1 MAELVYALVLG
12 TSTARFKSS
21 SLFLP
26 TKIMKITVDSKK
38 GLTTKFQIKVEKKFI
53 DGKMLNKIEELKKTV
68 NLKGF
73 RPGKVPG
80 EVLKRQFGKAI
91 YGEVIDNILKET
103 SSKTIEEK
111 KIKLASQPKI
121 ELKTFSEGKDLE
133 YSMEITELPKINIK
147 KIEDIKYRSYDIEV
161 SKEETEK
168 RLSEISKNQ
177 NNFEDK
183 KDNEVAQK
191 GDMIIFDY
199 KATVNKKDFEGNSGK
214 NIQIILGRDL
224 FIKGFDDQLTNSK
237 KNSEKKI
244 IVNLPENFPK
254 KELANQKAEFDCKII
269 NIKKP
274 IPVVVNDEFA
284 KTLGAKDLNDLK
296 DIIKKQITNEYKN
309 TLDQITN
316 NTILKSLEDFSNF
329 EIPENLIKQES
340 ELISQGL
347 NEEDKKKEN
356 DKNILL
362 AKKRVKVGLILNEIG
377 EQNNLKVTEEEIKKE
392 IEKQIRS
399 MPQQSKQ
406 LIEYYQKNPS
416 AAAHLRGRIY
426 EEKILNL
433 IKSKAK
439 STNSILNTKEAE
451 KIILE
456 ENKKSLSTEKDN
468 KKPSI
473 SAKPSKKKIKKKKKI
488 NK

>member
-1 MAELVYALVLG
+1 
-12 TSTARFKSS
+12 
-21 SLFLP
+21 
-26 TKIMKITVDSKK
+26 MKITVDSKK
-38 GLTTKFQIKVEKKFI
+38 GLITKFQIKVEKKFI
-53 DGKMLNKIEELKKTV
+53 NEKMLNKIEELKKTV

-91 YGEVIDNILKET
+91 YGEVIDTILKET
-103 SSKTIEEK
+103 SSQAIEEK
-111 KIKLASQPKI
+111 KIRLASQPKI

-147 KIEDIKYRSYDIEV
+147 KIEDIKYKNYDIEV

-168 RLSEISKNQ
+168 RLNEISKNQ

-191 GDMIIFDY
+191 GDMVIFDY
-199 KATVNKKDFEGNSGK
+199 KATVDAKDFEGNSGK

-224 FIKGFDDQLTNSK
+224 FIKGFDNQLTNCK

-244 IVNLPENFPK
+244 MINLPENFPK
-254 KELANQKAEFDCKII
+254 KELANQKAEFVCKII

-274 IPVVVNDEFA
+274 IPVVVNDEFS

-316 NTILKSLEDFSNF
+316 SHILKSLEDFSNF
-329 EIPENLIKQES
+329 EIPEHLINQES

-347 NEEDKKKEN
+347 NEEEKKKEKN
-356 DKNILL
+356 KNILL

-377 EQNNLKVTEEEIKKE
+377 EQHNLKVTEEEIKKE

-439 STNSILNTKEAE
+439 STNSVLNTKEAE

-456 ENKKSLSTEKDN
+456 ENKKSLPIEKDN
-468 KKPSI
+468 KKHSI
-473 SAKPSKKKIKKKKKI
+473 SAKSSKKKIKKKKKI

>member
-1 MAELVYALVLG
+1 
-12 TSTARFKSS
+12 
-21 SLFLP
+21 
-26 TKIMKITVDSKK
+26 MKITLDSKK

-53 DGKMLNKIEELKKTV
+53 NEKMLNKIEELKKTI

-91 YGEVIDNILKET
+91 YGEVVDNILKET
-103 SSKTIEEK
+103 SSKAIEEK
-111 KIKLASQPKI
+111 KIRLASQPKI

-133 YSMEITELPKINIK
+133 YSMEIIELPKINIK
-147 KIEDIKYRSYDIEV
+147 KIEDIKYKSYDIEV

-183 KDNEVAQK
+183 KDSEVAQK
-191 GDMIIFDY
+191 GDMVIFDY
-199 KATVNKKDFEGNSGK
+199 KATVDKKDFEGNSGK

-224 FIKGFDDQLTNSK
+224 FIKGFDDQLINSK
-237 KNSEKKI
+237 KNSEKKA

-254 KELANQKAEFDCKII
+254 KELANKKSEFDCKII
-269 NIKKP
+269 NIKKA
-274 IPVVVNDEFA
+274 IPVIVNDEFA

-316 NTILKSLEDFSNF
+316 SHILKSLEDFSNF
-329 EIPENLIKQES
+329 QVPENLIKQES

-347 NEEDKKKEN
+347 SQEEKKKEK
-356 DKNILL
+356 DKNTLL

-377 EQNNLKVTEEEIKKE
+377 EQNNLKVTEEETKKE

-416 AAAHLRGRIY
+416 AAAHLRGTIY
-426 EEKILNL
+426 EKKILNL

-439 STNSILNTKEAE
+439 STNSALNTKEAE

-456 ENKKSLSTEKDN
+456 ENKKSLPTEKDN

-473 SAKPSKKKIKKKKKI
+473 SSKSSKKKIKKKKKI

>member
-1 MAELVYALVLG
+1 
-12 TSTARFKSS
+12 
-21 SLFLP
+21 
-26 TKIMKITVDSKK
+26 MKVTVDSKK

-53 DGKMLNKIEELKKTV
+53 DGKMLNKIDELKKTV

-91 YGEVIDNILKET
+91 YGEVIDSILKET

-111 KIKLASQPKI
+111 KIRLASQPKI

-133 YSMEITELPKINIK
+133 YSMEVTELPKINIK
-147 KIEDIKYRSYDIEV
+147 KIEDIKYKSYDVEI

-168 RLSEISKNQ
+168 KLDQISKNQ

-183 KDNEVAQK
+183 KDNEIAQK
-191 GDMIIFDY
+191 GDMVIFDY
-199 KATVNKKDFEGNSGK
+199 KATVDQKDFEGNSGK

-224 FIKGFDDQLTNSK
+224 FIKGFDNELIGCK

-244 IVNLPENFPK
+244 TVNLPENFPK
-254 KELANQKAEFDCKII
+254 KELANQKAEFNCKII
-269 NIKKP
+269 NIKKT

-296 DIIKKQITNEYKN
+296 DIIKKQIKNEYKN

-316 NTILKSLEDFSNF
+316 SHILKSLEDFSNF
-329 EIPENLIKQES
+329 EVPENLINQEA
-340 ELISQGL
+340 ELIAQGL
-347 NEEDKKKEN
+347 NEEEKKKEQN
-356 DKNILL
+356 KNILL

-377 EQNNLKVTEEEIKKE
+377 EQYNLKVTEDEIKKE

-439 STNSILNTKEAE
+439 STNSVLNTKEAE

-456 ENKKSLSTEKDN
+456 ENKKSIKSEKDN

-473 SAKPSKKKIKKKKKI
+473 SSKSSKKNIKKKKKI

>member
-1 MAELVYALVLG
+1 
-12 TSTARFKSS
+12 
-21 SLFLP
+21 
-26 TKIMKITVDSKK
+26 MKITVDSKK

-53 DGKMLNKIEELKKTV
+53 NEKMLNKIEELKKTI

-103 SSKTIEEK
+103 SSKAIEEK
-111 KIKLASQPKI
+111 KIRMASQPKI

-147 KIEDIKYRSYDIEV
+147 KIEDIKYKSYDIEV

-191 GDMIIFDY
+191 GDMVIFDY
-199 KATVNKKDFEGNSGK
+199 KATVDKKDFEGNSGK

-224 FIKGFDDQLTNSK
+224 FIKGFDDQLINSK
-237 KNSEKKI
+237 KNSEKKV

-254 KELANQKAEFDCKII
+254 KELANQKSEFDCKII
-269 NIKKP
+269 NIKKA
-274 IPVVVNDEFA
+274 IPVIVNDEFA

-316 NTILKSLEDFSNF
+316 SHILKSLEDFSNF
-329 EIPENLIKQES
+329 EVPENLIKQES

-347 NEEDKKKEN
+347 SEEEKKKQKN
-356 DKNILL
+356 KNILL

-416 AAAHLRGRIY
+416 AAAHLRGTIY
-426 EEKILNL
+426 EQKILNL

-439 STNSILNTKEAE
+439 STNTALNTKEAE

-456 ENKKSLSTEKDN
+456 ENKKSLPTEKDN

-473 SAKPSKKKIKKKKKI
+473 SAKSSKKKIKKKKKI

>member
-1 MAELVYALVLG
+1 
-12 TSTARFKSS
+12 
-21 SLFLP
+21 
-26 TKIMKITVDSKK
+26 MKIIVDSKK

-53 DGKMLNKIEELKKTV
+53 NEKMLNKIEELKKTI

-103 SSKTIEEK
+103 SSKAIEEK
-111 KIKLASQPKI
+111 KIRLASQPKI

-147 KIEDIKYRSYDIEV
+147 KIEDIKYKSYDIEV

-168 RLSEISKNQ
+168 RLSDISKNQ

-191 GDMIIFDY
+191 GDMVIFDY
-199 KATVNKKDFEGNSGK
+199 KATVDKKDFEGNSGK

-224 FIKGFDDQLTNSK
+224 FIKGFDNQLINSK
-237 KNSEKKI
+237 KNSEKKV

-254 KELANQKAEFDCKII
+254 KELANQKAEFYCKII
-269 NIKKP
+269 NIKKA

-296 DIIKKQITNEYKN
+296 DIIKKQIKNEYKN

-316 NTILKSLEDFSNF
+316 SHILKSLEDFSNF
-329 EIPENLIKQES
+329 EIPENLINQES

-347 NEEDKKKEN
+347 NEEEKKKERN
-356 DKNILL
+356 KNILL

-377 EQNNLKVTEEEIKKE
+377 EQHNLKVTEEEIKKE

-439 STNSILNTKEAE
+439 STNSFLNTKEAE

-456 ENKKSLSTEKDN
+456 ENKKSLLTEKDN

-473 SAKPSKKKIKKKKKI
+473 SSKSSKKNIKKKKKI